1 MKKDYPRYTLR
12 IPNEILFKLSFVS
25 DFYGRS
31 KNREIEFIIK
41 QHIDEFE
48 SKYGIIPVPE
58 RFQDLEKEKSQ
69 SKKKPKTHKFIFLH
83 IKNSFIKR

>member
-12 IPNEILFKLSFVS
+12 ISNEILFKLSFVS

-31 KNREIEFIIK
+31 KNREIEYIIK

-48 SKYGIIPVPE
+48 SKYGVISVPE
-58 RFQDLEKEKSQ
+58 RFQDLEKVQ
-69 SKKKPKTHKFIFLH
+69 NQNKKRAKTHKFF
-83 IKNSFIKR
+83 

>member
-1 MKKDYPRYTLR
+1 MSEVFMKKDYPRYTLR

-58 RFQDLEKEKSQ
+58 RFQDLEKEQ
-69 SKKKPKTHKFIFLH
+69 KPEQEET
-83 IKNSFIKR
+83 KNS